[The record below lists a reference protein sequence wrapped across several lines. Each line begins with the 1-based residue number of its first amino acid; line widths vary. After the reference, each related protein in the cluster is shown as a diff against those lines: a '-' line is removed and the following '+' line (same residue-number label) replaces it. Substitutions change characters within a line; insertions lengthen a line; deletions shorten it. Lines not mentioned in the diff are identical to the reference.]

1 MADAG
6 SPGREGATALAKQS
20 SVIAGAAGIGSDRAG
35 RFVEGPIAGEASREK
50 VDRSGRALG
59 RASDAGGGN
68 GDGLR
73 GTNEGGGGIKAG
85 RRDGADNRI
94 EGPGDSSVA
103 RAGHGSSELLR

>member
-73 GTNEGGGGIKAG
+73 GTNEGGGGIGLDDKAKVKVI
-85 RRDGADNRI
+85 DTTVKEADD
-94 EGPGDSSVA
+94 ED
-103 RAGHGSSELLR
+103 